1 MKLCQLVYLI
11 KWDLRVNRGVSFDH
25 LRAILLLIEVRLEQY
40 VYRQVHSHPNPLK
53 LTLWYTYRLLGSTFQ
68 WLLCNSNIPGSAT
81 IGRGLRLPHP
91 QNIIIAGSAD
101 IGEFSTIY
109 RTVAM
114 AWNGFKPTSPLSP
127 RIGDRALIGCGAII
141 LGDVTIGTDVLIGA
155 GALVTRSVPDHSR
168 VPGVRPDV
176 SPRHPSSEAA
186 EPGSERHLRDP
197 YSIWR

>member
-1 MKLCQLVYLI
+1 MTLSQLVYLI
-11 KWDLRVNRGVSFDH
+11 KWDLRVNRGVSFDR
-25 LRAILLLIEVRLEQY
+25 LRATLLLIEVRLEQY
-40 VYRQVHSHPNPLK
+40 VYRQVHSRPNS
-53 LTLWYTYRLLGSTFQ
+53 LTLALWYICRLLGSTLQ
-68 WLLCNSNIPGSAT
+68 WFLCNSNIPGSVT

-91 QNIIIAGSAD
+91 QNIVIAGSAD

-109 RTVAM
+109 HNVSI
-114 AWNGFKPTSPLSP
+114 AWNGFKPTIPLSP
-127 RIGDRALIGCGAII
+127 RIGDRVLIGCGAII

-155 GALVTRSVPDHSR
+155 GAVVTRSVPDHSR
-168 VPGVRPDV
+168 VTSVRPDV